1 MVNYFIALISL
12 LLLNQRISKDN
23 NPREILNFDKGWTF
37 QLGESIGAEQPG
49 FNDSAWRKLN
59 VPHDWSIEGEFSEK
73 NLATAKSGGL
83 PGGIGWYRISF
94 NVTSEDLKR
103 NVFIDFDGVYQNS
116 EVWINGHSVGKRL
129 YGYSTF
135 RYDLTPYLI
144 AGEKGNVIAVR
155 VDNSAQPNSRWYSGS
170 GIFRNVWLGKTY
182 IAHWGTQITTPLVT

>member
-1 MVNYFIALISL
+1 L
-12 LLLNQRISKDN
+12 LLLNQCISQDN
-23 NPREILNFDKGWTF
+23 NTREILNFDKGWTF

-49 FNDSAWRKLN
+49 FNDSASRKLN

-73 NLATAKSGGL
+73 NLATAKRGGL
-83 PGGIGWYRISF
+83 PGGIGWYRKSF
-94 NVTSEDLKR
+94 KVTSEDLKR
-103 NVFIDFDGVYQNS
+103 NVFIFFDGVYQYS

-170 GIFRNVWLGKTY
+170 GIFRNVLLGKTY
-182 IAHWGTQITTPLVT
+182 IAHWGTQNTTPLVT